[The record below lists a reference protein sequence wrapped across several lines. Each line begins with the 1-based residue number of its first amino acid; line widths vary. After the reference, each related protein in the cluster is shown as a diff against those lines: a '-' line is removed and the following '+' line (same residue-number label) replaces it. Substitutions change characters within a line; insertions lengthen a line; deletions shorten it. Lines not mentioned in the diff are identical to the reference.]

1 MSHPRLDTD
10 QLSPD
15 FDEDDEDDDDDDSRL
30 DGLLDRFDTEA
41 VHWQIVRQLLAPT
54 PTFTTLFVYGFLGL
68 MAVTA
73 SAFLGFVLHPVFNG
87 VAMVGFLL
95 MYPLGFLGLLAV
107 VALKAIQ

>member
-1 MSHPRLDTD
+1 MSHPRLDTE

-15 FDEDDEDDDDDDSRL
+15 FDEDGDDDS
-30 DGLLDRFDTEA
+30 DDSFLDRFDTEA
-41 VHWQIVRQLLAPT
+41 VHWQIIRQLLAPT

-73 SAFLGFVLHPVFNG
+73 SAFLGFVLHPIFNA

-95 MYPLGFLGLLAV
+95 MYPLGFLGLV
-107 VALKAIQ
+107 VVIVFKAIQ